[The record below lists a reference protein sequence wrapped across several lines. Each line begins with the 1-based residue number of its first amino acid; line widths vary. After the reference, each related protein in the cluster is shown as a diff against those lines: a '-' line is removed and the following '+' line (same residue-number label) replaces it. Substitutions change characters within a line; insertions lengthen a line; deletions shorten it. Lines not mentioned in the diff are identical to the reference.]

1 LLVRY
6 NRSEGKSGGHCLPVT
21 LRREGAAAPVFFLIA
36 FVTLIDVIAGFQV
49 TAALPDALQLSKR
62 SVMTPEHI
70 LPTPP
75 PAEMP
80 VLGAGLAEEAV
91 AVEIGLN
98 AAIVSIVQGEP
109 HILTVTPSEPRYLP
123 ALPFGVFTPLKHRTL
138 EIGLR
143 DWVQDQAGLELG
155 YVEQLYTFGDRGRHA
170 LPGDEGLHIVS
181 IGYLALTRGYDA
193 PASIG
198 VKWSPWFS
206 HFPWEDWR
214 SGKPAI
220 LMNEIEPKLEAWAT
234 RPEPRG
240 APERPLERMDR
251 LRICFGQSVPWDD
264 EKVLERYELLYEA
277 GLVAEAA
284 RDGRVAAGDW
294 PYLPQLGVPMAFDHR
309 RILATAISR
318 LRGKLKYRPVIFEL
332 MPEAFTLFELQRV
345 VEAILGSYLHKQN
358 FRRLVENAGLVEPT
372 GHVAARTGG
381 RPARVYRFRRTV
393 LLERP
398 APGVRVKVQNIART
412 TNAL

>member
-1 LLVRY
+1 
-6 NRSEGKSGGHCLPVT
+6 
-21 LRREGAAAPVFFLIA
+21 
-36 FVTLIDVIAGFQV
+36 
-49 TAALPDALQLSKR
+49 
-62 SVMTPEHI
+62 MTPEQV
-70 LPTPP
+70 LPITPP
-75 PAEMP
+75 AGMP
-80 VLGAGLAEEAV
+80 VLGAGITEEAV

-109 HILTVTPSEPRYLP
+109 HILTVTPAEPRHLP

-143 DWVQDQAGLELG
+143 DWVRDQTGLELG
-155 YVEQLYTFGDRGRHA
+155 YAEQLYTFGDRGRHA
-170 LPGDEGLHIVS
+170 LPSDEGLHLVS
-181 IGYLALTRGYDA
+181 IGYLALTRDYKP
-193 PASIG
+193 PASTG
-198 VKWSPWFS
+198 VKWNPWYS

-214 SGKPAI
+214 SGKPPI
-220 LMNEIEPKLEAWAT
+220 LTREIEPRLEAWAN
-234 RPEPRG
+234 RPEPSGTPR
-240 APERPLERMDR
+240 RPLERMDR
-251 LRICFGQSVPWDD
+251 LCICFGQSVPWDD

-284 RDGRVAAGDW
+284 RDGRAAARDW
-294 PYLPQLGVPMAFDHR
+294 PSLPQLGAPMVLDHR

-332 MPEAFTLFELQRV
+332 MPETFTLFELQRV
-345 VEAILGSYLHKQN
+345 VESILGSYLHKQN

-398 APGVRVKVQNIART
+398 APGVRVKVQNFART
-412 TNAL
+412 TGAL